1 MVAIILYDGN
11 ILNELK
17 ISGIQMKIFYQEK
30 LKQESFTK
38 NTISALNCNTKK
50 IVTDF
55 FPVSMPFLTRLLHK
69 IGLTF
74 SPKEST
80 DFFYNVTEGALK
92 ERRQEKKVCMSTGE
106 GRRL

>member
-38 NTISALNCNTKK
+38 NTISALNYNTKK

-55 FPVSMPFLTRLLHK
+55 F
-69 IGLTF
+69 
-74 SPKEST
+74 
-80 DFFYNVTEGALK
+80 
-92 ERRQEKKVCMSTGE
+92 Q
-106 GRRL
+106 